1 MIDDLLMP
9 LVVLAL
15 WISPENPVAAYS
27 AILIVVLLWAQAVCL
42 ALFIAVLVWRDRDIR
57 LTTDADDDPAT
68 LGDLP
73 RIGFEFPRAP
83 R

>member
-9 LVVLAL
+9 LVLLAL

-27 AILIVVLLWAQAVCL
+27 AILILLLLWAQAVCL
-42 ALFIAVLVWRDRDIR
+42 ALFIAVLMWRDRDIH
-57 LTTDADDDPAT
+57 LTTDVDDDPAT

-73 RIGFEFPRAP
+73 HISFEFPLVP